1 MAQQK
6 MITKPSMPLL
16 CVFSVALLL
25 LTSCKSEA
33 RENTPTALT
42 TSALFSDHMVLQRN
56 QNIAVWGWCKPDS
69 KIAVSLNGQTVNSVT
84 NADGA
89 WKVFLKPMKAGGPY
103 VMNISSG
110 KDHIQYKDVMLGEV
124 WICSGQ
130 SNMEFELRNA
140 EGYQAEQK
148 IATEVPVR
156 QFFVSKN
163 MSLEHEKNIEG
174 GKWAKADANSVGSF
188 TAVGYFFAKEL
199 AAKLH
204 VTVGIVNSTYGGT
217 QAECWISKNALL
229 TSPELKAAAS
239 AQPDNWDGITKK
251 VDKLVR
257 SYAYN
262 NQPVVNYTADQLA
275 KERASFFNT
284 WRTGIASTWK
294 WQTLWGPFRGTGF
307 MQRTINVD
315 QQYVNMPSTLQ
326 LGQTDADLIIYI
338 NGKQVLKGNL
348 PADHELNLP
357 AGTWKAGENS
367 LVIDLLSDQ
376 KNPSWF
382 GLGLNGTA
390 KDVNLSFGAYTI
402 NMFDNKWRLM
412 ADFSKPYHIEVM
424 PDNTVS
430 TLYNGMVSP
439 LTGLSISGIAWY
451 QGESNADRA
460 HEYRSVFPLLIKDW
474 RNAWHKN
481 VPFVFVQLPSWG
493 PPTDSNKGSMWAEQ
507 REAQTYALKLPN
519 TAMAV
524 TIDQGDPV
532 NLHYTRKQ
540 PVGNRLAI
548 TAFNSVYHLPGYSL
562 SPQFK
567 SADFNPGYALISF
580 TNIEAGLAV
589 KDNSGEIRGFEI
601 AGADHKFY
609 PAQALLINN
618 KVKVSSPSVPI
629 PVAVRYAWAD
639 TFLSDNF
646 YNKQGLP
653 VAPFRTDDWKGIT
666 DGNKFPVY

>member
-1 MAQQK
+1 
-6 MITKPSMPLL
+6 MPLL
-16 CVFSVALLL
+16 CVFAAALLL
-25 LTSCKSEA
+25 LTNCNSQA
-33 RENTPTALT
+33 RENAPSALT
-42 TSALFSDHMVLQRN
+42 TSTVFGDHMVLQRN
-56 QNIAVWGWCKPDS
+56 QRVAVWGWSKPDS
-69 KIAVSLNGQTVNSVT
+69 KITVSLNGQTANGAA
-84 NADGA
+84 NAEGA

-103 VMNISSG
+103 VMNIASG
-110 KDHIQYKDVMLGEV
+110 NEHIQYKDVMLGEV

-148 IATEVPVR
+148 VASDVPVR
-156 QFFVSKN
+156 QFFVTKT
-163 MSLEHEKNIEG
+163 MSLEHEKNIKG
-174 GKWAKADANSVGSF
+174 GKWVKADANSIGSF

-204 VTVGIVNSTYGGT
+204 VTVGIVNSSYGGT
-217 QAECWISKNALL
+217 QAECWISKEALL
-229 TSPELKAAAS
+229 TSPQLKAAIQ
-239 AQPDNWDGITKK
+239 AQPNNWAELIKK

-257 SYAYN
+257 AYAYN
-262 NQPVVNYTADQLA
+262 NRRVVNYTAEQLA
-275 KERASFFNT
+275 KEPASFFNT

-307 MQRTINVD
+307 MQRSINID
-315 QQYVNMPSTLQ
+315 QQYVNIPSTLR
-326 LGQTDADLIIYI
+326 LGKTDANLIIYI
-338 NGKQVLKGNL
+338 NGKQILKGTL
-348 PADHELNLP
+348 PPDGELKLP

-367 LVIDLLSDQ
+367 LLIDLLSDQ

-382 GLGLNGTA
+382 GLGINGTA
-390 KDVNLSFGAYTI
+390 KDVNLSFGTYTI
-402 NMFDNKWRLM
+402 NMFDNMWRLM

-439 LTGLSISGIAWY
+439 LAGLSIAGVAWY

-460 HEYRSVFPLLIKDW
+460 YEYRSVFPLLIKDW
-474 RNAWHKN
+474 RNAWQKDF
-481 VPFVFVQLPSWG
+481 PFIFVQLPSWG

-532 NLHYTRKQ
+532 LLHYTNKQ

-548 TAFNSVYHLPGYSL
+548 TALNSVYHLSGYSL

-567 SADFNPGYALISF
+567 SADFKPGYALISF
-580 TNIEAGLAV
+580 TNTEAGLVV
-589 KDNSGEIRGFEI
+589 KDNSGKIRGFEI
-601 AGADHKFY
+601 AGADHRFY
-609 PAQALLINN
+609 PAQAQLVNN
-618 KVKVSSPSVPI
+618 QVKVSSPSVLT

-639 TFLSDNF
+639 TFLTDNF
-646 YNKQGLP
+646 FNKQGLP
-653 VAPFRTDDWKGIT
+653 VAPFRTDNWKGIT
-666 DGNKFPVY
+666 EGNKFPVY